1 MNVPRVKRD
10 RRKRGPAQLPW
21 QDSNW
26 VQSFAGDAPSP
37 LKVTDLNPGFA
48 LRQIVL
54 LLEKRKFN
62 DCSQLI
68 NQLNQ
73 ITLKTITP
81 EMPIDMFI
89 SEIPSSLI
97 VLESLFSK
105 LFIADPDNF
114 PVMTLKV
121 ETLLLRIVQYMARQ
135 EDPHN
140 PNYHR
145 VGSSLKAITSILRI
159 IAYVDPEL
167 MKVLKNKKTMM
178 ENVVEGMGDHGL
190 VSLDSSLMTLHD
202 ALKLEFEK
210 NIVAYKAALV
220 KLEELSLSHP
230 KPMTIRNI
238 STASARIAA
247 PSHHKLMKINQDQIQ
262 VRLYKN
268 KALLNVVE
276 PSMRSELP
284 KLLENLQQCIE
295 NDKSA
300 LLTFGQLR
308 KEIKTL
314 PQDVRVAPVIAQY
327 LRGLNK
333 VLELFDQVSEERPT
347 MVSGNTNGYLSDE
360 DAVIALEGSYS
371 DNVNGNANKENGST
385 TSVPQPPEKTYSDA
399 GDSAIGKSDTDVDV
413 VDVGPSRRSRSK
425 DARKKQERDRSRGRS
440 KDKSRGRSKDRR
452 GGGSMDREEIKP
464 TITKPRR
471 NSVEE
476 SAELKLMI
484 ARINRMAAASGH
496 RSRSRSRSRDR
507 SELHL
512 PPRKHYKS
520 AKEWLWADLYTFT
533 GDEDIHRDG
542 STDSQSNA
550 SMEINSVGGSEGRM
564 YKPGQEKQLM
574 EEIGRL
580 KYELAK
586 SLDTIQLLQ
595 QREMQ
600 LMSKLSEQNQKHSG
614 KSEKHP
620 ITLIHAYTKL
630 YTDARQDALDAL
642 DELSDLEQFD
652 DTDDI
657 KTKLL
662 FSVIVLSFRCCQV
675 EVEELLSNLIQAARV
690 PNTGGAIHSNP
701 HSQYVKEMEHT
712 TMRYLYKTSQTYD
725 TTIIV
730 EKVCSHLFNTL
741 HDYPSLR
748 MSSSLKSY
756 IATCVRVAWQL
767 STHTPSYIIDYDSK
781 EFSHALHQRFHRD
794 DSSKKIKCY
803 LWPALLDASTMK
815 CVHKGVVITEK
826 NESEEYGDTKL

>member
-484 ARINRMAAASGH
+484 ARINRMAAASG
-496 RSRSRSRSRDR
+496 
-507 SELHL
+507 
-512 PPRKHYKS
+512 
-520 AKEWLWADLYTFT
+520 
-533 GDEDIHRDG
+533 DEDIHRDG